1 MYVSRYITASILH
14 ISAVLLLCTVSALP
28 APAQDQP
35 SSPPGQPSKTVELG
49 ELGQQVR
56 VSLKVGDRLRVVLRQ
71 LPRGFKWR
79 IARNDNV
86 ILEATSSESTQPD
99 GQGSV
104 TGIQSMVFTA
114 KSVGRDD
121 LVLNYI
127 HPFEREKPPLR
138 TYTVAVTVSDA
149 GAPQSAAVVPAGT
162 LLGTYSST
170 VIRTPRGGKLPCA
183 DCRGIDTSIA
193 LYDAGSRQTNERY
206 YVQTTTYFGTPT
218 GDLVSVVGGIWLLKA
233 YNSKTPD
240 GSIYALESNDSDSVK
255 VYRRQAA
262 LIALDSD
269 GKPIQA
275 PFNMNLQKQP

>member
-14 ISAVLLLCTVSALP
+14 ISAVFLLCTVSALP

-35 SSPPGQPSKTVELG
+35 SSPPSQPPKTVELG

-56 VSLKVGDRLRVVLRQ
+56 VSLKIGDRLRVVLRQ
-71 LPRGFKWR
+71 LPRGFKWQ

-86 ILEATSSESTQPD
+86 ILEATTSSESAPA
-99 GQGSV
+99 GQGSA
-104 TGIQSMVFTA
+104 TGIQNMVFTA

-127 HPFEREKPPLR
+127 HPFEREKRPLR

-149 GAPQSAAVVPAGT
+149 GGPQSAAVVPAGT
-162 LLGTYSST
+162 LLGTY
-170 VIRTPRGGKLPCA
+170 GGKLPCA
-183 DCRGIDTSIA
+183 DCSGILTAIA

-206 YVQTTTYFGTPT
+206 YVQTVTYLGTPT
-218 GDLVSVVGGIWLLKA
+218 GDVVSVVSGIWLLKA

-240 GSIYALESNDSDSVK
+240 GSIYALQSNDSDSVK
-255 VYRRQAA
+255 IYQRQAA

-275 PFNMNLQKQP
+275 PFNMSLQKQP